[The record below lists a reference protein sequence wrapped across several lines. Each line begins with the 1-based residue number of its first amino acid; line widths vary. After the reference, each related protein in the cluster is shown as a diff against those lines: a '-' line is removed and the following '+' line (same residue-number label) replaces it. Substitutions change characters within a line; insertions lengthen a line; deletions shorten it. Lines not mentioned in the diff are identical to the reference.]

1 MQFLDSVKLQGGEE
15 LVKRFK
21 AMNDEFKTTG
31 VDAVATRVLQ
41 ASLTYLQQS
50 IRNLPTKTDEE
61 RQPDA
66 PKGSGARW
74 WHYKWPVGTARE
86 KFAQSLYVVELG
98 SKQSRYFAG
107 ARIASVGSSGTFYGR
122 LIERGFTVSRYF
134 NVKLKKPVEVPGRF
148 ILWRAFKRA
157 RPEMQQQAVIQFK
170 ELMEDLGKSKRNIP
184 AL

>member
-1 MQFLDSVKLQGGEE
+1 MEFIDAIKLEGGDE

-21 AMNDEFKTTG
+21 ALNDEFKTTG

-50 IRNLPTKTDEE
+50 IRNMPTKTDEE

-74 WHYKWPVGTARE
+74 WPYKYPVGTARE
-86 KFAQSLYVVELG
+86 KFANSLSVVELG

-107 ARIASVGSSGTFYGR
+107 ARIASSGSSGTFYGR

-134 NVKLKKPVEVPGRF
+134 KVKLKKPVEVRGRF

-157 RPEMQQQAVIQFK
+157 RPEMQEQAVVQFR
-170 ELMEDLGKSKRNIP
+170 ELMEDLGKSKRNRT
-184 AL
+184 L

>member
-1 MQFLDSVKLQGGEE
+1 MEFLDAMKLEGGEE
-15 LVKRFK
+15 LVKRFR
-21 AMNDEFKTTG
+21 AMNNDFKTISA
-31 VDAVATRVLQ
+31 DAIATRVLQ
-41 ASLTYLQQS
+41 KSVAYLQQA

-74 WHYKWPVGTARE
+74 WPYKWPVGTARN
-86 KFAQSLYVVELG
+86 KFAQSLHVVELG

-134 NVKLKKPVEVPGRF
+134 KVKLKKPVEVPGRF

-157 RPEMQQQAVIQFK
+157 RPEMQQQAIIQFK
-170 ELMEDLGKSKRNIP
+170 ELMDDLGKSKRVRSI
-184 AL
+184 

>member
-1 MQFLDSVKLQGGEE
+1 MEFIDAIKLEGGDE

-21 AMNDEFKTTG
+21 ALNDEFKTTG

-61 RQPDA
+61 QQPDA

-74 WHYKWPVGTARE
+74 WPYKYHAGTARQ
-86 KFAQSLYVVELG
+86 KFAESLKVVELG

-107 ARIASVGSSGTFYGR
+107 ARISSVGSSGTYYGR
-122 LIERGFTVSRYF
+122 LIERGFTVRNYF
-134 NVKLKKPVEVPGRF
+134 RVKLKKPVDVPGRF

-157 RPEMQQQAVIQFK
+157 RPEMQEQAVIQFR
-170 ELMEDLGKSKRNIP
+170 ELMLDLDKAKHTRTP
-184 AL
+184 

>member
-1 MQFLDSVKLQGGEE
+1 MEFLDAVKLEGGDE

-21 AMNDEFKTTG
+21 SMSDEFKTIG
-31 VDAVATRVLQ
+31 VQAVSTAVLQ
-41 ASLTYLQQS
+41 KSVSYLQQS

-61 RQPDA
+61 QQPDA

-74 WHYKWPVGTARE
+74 WPYKWPVGTARE
-86 KFAQSLYVVELG
+86 KFANSLSVVELG

-107 ARIASVGSSGTFYGR
+107 ARIASVGRSGTFYGR

-148 ILWRAFKRA
+148 ILWRAFKRS
-157 RPEMQQQAVIQFK
+157 RPEMQAEAIRQFAA
-170 ELMEDLGKSKRNIP
+170 LMEDLGKSKRNIP
-184 AL
+184 PL